1 MTIFIWIIYAF
12 WFVLIAYLIFSAMGV
27 KPETQEHL
35 AQSFG
40 LLLAIIVAFLLP
52 HLPIFHF
59 VNFAPVNSVVSSIG
73 VILCA
78 AGIAFLAWAR
88 QHLGKNW
95 SQTVAVK
102 KGHELVTS
110 GPYRYVRHPMYAG
123 GLVAC
128 IGSAVVCGGAW
139 IFLLVILGGL
149 FLWRVGAEGKLMGQQ
164 FPNEY
169 PDYKKRTW
177 ALIPFAW

>member
-59 VNFAPVNSVVSSIG
+59 VNFAPRE
-73 VILCA
+73 LCRKQYRRDPMRRRYRLSRLGETA
-78 AGIAFLAWAR
+78 SR
-88 QHLGKNW
+88 Q
-95 SQTVAVK
+95 
-102 KGHELVTS
+102 
-110 GPYRYVRHPMYAG
+110 
-123 GLVAC
+123 
-128 IGSAVVCGGAW
+128 
-139 IFLLVILGGL
+139 
-149 FLWRVGAEGKLMGQQ
+149 KL
-164 FPNEY
+164 E
-169 PDYKKRTW
+169 PDRCRKKRT
-177 ALIPFAW
+177 

>member
-78 AGIAFLAWAR
+78 AGIAFVAWAR

-123 GLVAC
+123 RPSRVYRF
-128 IGSAVVCGGAW
+128 GGC
-139 IFLLVILGGL
+139 
-149 FLWRVGAEGKLMGQQ
+149 LWRRLDLSARH
-164 FPNEY
+164 P
-169 PDYKKRTW
+169 RW
-177 ALIPFAW
+177 PFSLAGGRGRQAHGTTISE